1 MATNTKDFLGRYG
14 AQFQGKVKGTQLES
28 TVSTGTAPL
37 IVASQT
43 LVSNLNAEFLNGS
56 PSSAFAANPMTTVGD
71 MIIGGA
77 SGAQTRLAVGT
88 DNYVLAVVSGSPA
101 WVANTGTGSV
111 VRATSPTLTTPT
123 LGVATATTI
132 NKLTITAPATG
143 STLTIADGKTLTVSN
158 TLTFT
163 GTDSSSVAFGTGG
176 NVAYTGG
183 TLAQFAAT
191 TSSALA
197 GVISDETGSG
207 SLVFATSPTLVT
219 PNLGTPSALT
229 LTNATGLPISGIT
242 GLGSGVGTLLATPS
256 SANLAAAITDETG
269 SGALVFGTSPA
280 FTTSVT
286 TGSTTFAVFNT
297 TATTVNA
304 FGAATTLNMGGSSG
318 NTTIGNNLIVTGNLT
333 VNGTTVTTNST
344 TVTID
349 DPIFTIGGD
358 TAPGS
363 DDNKDR
369 GIEFRWHNGTSAKVG
384 FFGFDDSTGYFTF
397 IPDATNTSEVF
408 SGSQGDIQAAN
419 FRGAL
424 IGNADTATKATNLTG
439 GNGTTLL
446 GTIHYQSGTDIS
458 STLAPNTT
466 TTKKFLRMTGTGSN
480 GAAPA
485 WDTLVDGDIPSA
497 LTGKTYNGLTV
508 SGTTGTFTLTNG
520 KTFAVQNSV
529 TLAGTDGTTITL
541 PSTTGTVALNN
552 QTMFIG
558 TTSVAINRSSS
569 SLALTGI
576 TSIDGSAASLAAT
589 NAVVSS
595 AGVTITANSTPTTID
610 SFAVTTYT
618 SAHYVVQMKQGTK
631 MTTTNFLVIWDGTDV
646 NITEYG
652 YLDATA
658 GAANATITAAHSA
671 GTLTVSATSSD
682 ATTTNVVIKALAQYV
697 KA

>member
-1 MATNTKDFLGRYG
+1 
-14 AQFQGKVKGTQLES
+14 
-28 TVSTGTAPL
+28 
-37 IVASQT
+37 
-43 LVSNLNAEFLNGS
+43 
-56 PSSAFAANPMTTVGD
+56 MTTAGD
-71 MIIGGA
+71 MIIGGV

-88 DNYVLAVVSGSPA
+88 DNYILGVVSGSPA
-101 WVANTGTGSV
+101 WVANTGTGNV

-123 LGVATATTI
+123 LGVASATSI
-132 NKLTITAPATG
+132 NKVAITAPATG
-143 STLTIADGKTLTVSN
+143 STLTIADGKTLTASN

-163 GTDSSSVAFGTGG
+163 GTDASSVAFGTGG
-176 NVAYTGG
+176 TVAYQGG
-183 TLAQFAAT
+183 TLGQFAAT

-197 GVISDETGSG
+197 GVISDETGTG
-207 SLVFATSPTLVT
+207 ALVFANSPTLVT
-219 PNLGTPSALT
+219 PALGTPTALT

-242 GLGSGVGTLLATPS
+242 GLGSGVATWLATPS
-256 SANLAAAITDETG
+256 SANLATAITDETG
-269 SGALVFGTSPA
+269 SGSLVFGTSPA
-280 FTTSVT
+280 FTTSIT
-286 TGSTTFAVFNT
+286 TGSTTFALLNT

-304 FGAATTLNMGGSSG
+304 FGAATTLNLGASSG
-318 NTTIGNNLIVTGNLT
+318 TTTVGNNLVITGNLT

-446 GTIHYQSGTDIS
+446 GTIHYQSGTDTS
-458 STLAPNTT
+458 STLAPNTSS
-466 TTKKFLRMTGTGSN
+466 TKNFLTQTGTGTN
-480 GAAPA
+480 GAAPVWGTIA
-485 WDTLVDGDIPSA
+485 NGDIPSA
-497 LTGKTYNGLTV
+497 LTGKTYNGLTL
-508 SGTTGTFTLTNG
+508 SSTTGTFTLTNG
-520 KTFAVQNSV
+520 KTFSVANSIA
-529 TLAGTDGTTITL
+529 LAGTDGTTITL

-552 QTMFIG
+552 QTMYIG
-558 TTSVAINRSSS
+558 TTSVAINRSSA

-576 TSIDGSAASLAAT
+576 TSIDGSAATLAAT
-589 NAVVSS
+589 NAAVSS
-595 AGVTITANSTPTTID
+595 VSATVTANATPTTID
-610 SFAVTTYT
+610 SFAVATYT
-618 SAHYVVQMKQGTK
+618 SASYVVQLKQGTK
-631 MTTTNFLVIWDGTDV
+631 MTTSNVLINYDGTDV
-646 NITEYG
+646 NIVEYG
-652 YLDATA
+652 YIDAAA
-658 GAANATITAAHSA
+658 GAANAS
-671 GTLTVSATSSD
+671 VSASYSGGTVTVTYTSSD
-682 ATTTNVVIKALAQYV
+682 AATTNVVIKALAQYI